1 MIGAV
6 RRVEPLLI
14 HEMSHMTSAQ
24 TPTAQLHMRI
34 HGMRKSVQ
42 NIIYASKVPEKQAL
56 NFDLEGALQFSFGK
70 GHFYEKSVNLYLNF
84 AKGTTEKHRV
94 PQQLLCVMQGLE

>member
-1 MIGAV
+1 
-6 RRVEPLLI
+6 
-14 HEMSHMTSAQ
+14 MTSAQ

-84 AKGTTEKHRV
+84 AKGTTERA
-94 PQQLLCVMQGLE
+94 QGTTAIAVCDASYSRTRP